1 MSATPSAVESSLPL
15 DDVQGV
21 ILRGFRSYRSISH
34 LVFNIA
40 DAEGAR
46 KLCAL
51 LVPGS
56 GAPMT
61 VTQASP
67 WRDKPAYCLNM
78 GVTKRGLTKLIGAA
92 NYTVLLNDSATIMS
106 AYDRGAD
113 SAVTA
118 GIVGDTG
125 DSAPSQWWQRDG
137 GWTLEGTA
145 PSSAPLDLLITIY
158 TQSSTSR
165 EEFVDTL
172 LGMIP
177 SDANGRPSVQ
187 LAYRRDCDPLDPPD
201 GIHFGYVDGISQ
213 PRIEG
218 FDDPTSSDDRPTV
231 PSCFFVVDGKAAA
244 APYNSDPFLT
254 NGGFGAFRVLYQ
266 DVGQFQTFL
275 GQAGDQGAQDLLASK
290 MCGRWKD
297 GTPVEVS
304 PEGPDPAITGLAL
317 SNFNYLSAS
326 PNQKNAAAAPDFD
339 TYGQRCP
346 YGSHTRRTNPR
357 DDTAFK
363 MNTDNAQTHRVMRRA
378 FAYGPEFAADPSAQR
393 GLAGLFMGANLTDQF
408 EFVMQTWMSTGG
420 FRSPD
425 LSPNASGCD
434 PLFGP
439 QPGNPG
445 LTAFDSLPDSVPL
458 PPTSSEYQSTPGLE
472 RFVRTD
478 GSLYVFLPSVHALKQ
493 MGNGG
498 IA

>member
-1 MSATPSAVESSLPL
+1 MSALPAGSSLPL

-21 ILRGFRSYRSISH
+21 ILRGFRSFRYIQH

-40 DAEGAR
+40 DVEGAR
-46 KLCAL
+46 RLCAL

-61 VTQASP
+61 VTPATP
-67 WRDKPAYCLNM
+67 WGEKPGYCLNL
-78 GVTKRGLTKLIGAA
+78 GVTQRGLTKLIGTTNYAA
-92 NYTVLLNDSATIMS
+92 ILNDSTTIMS

-113 SAVTA
+113 AALTA

-125 DSAPSQWWQRDG
+125 DSAPANWWQQDG
-137 GWTLEGTA
+137 GWRLDGSK
-145 PSSAPLDLLITIY
+145 PSSEPLDLLITIY
-158 TQSSTSR
+158 TQNGIAR
-165 EEFVDTL
+165 EQFTKKL
-172 LGMIP
+172 LAMIP
-177 SDANGRPSVQ
+177 NAADGTPSVQ
-187 LAYRRDCDPLDPPD
+187 LAYQRDCDPLDPPD

-213 PRIEG
+213 PRIGG
-218 FDDPTSSDDRPTV
+218 FDDPTPADDRPIV
-231 PSCFFVVDGKAAA
+231 PSCFFVIDGSSEL
-244 APYNSDPFLT
+244 APYNADPFLT
-254 NGGFGAFRVLYQ
+254 NGCFGAFRVLYQ
-266 DVGQFQTFL
+266 DVGQFQAYL
-275 GQAGDQGAQDLLASK
+275 AQAGDQSAQDLLAAK

-297 GTPVEVS
+297 GTPLEVS
-304 PEGPDPAITGLAL
+304 PDAPDPTLEGFAL

-326 PNQKNAAAAPDFD
+326 PNQKKAPAAPDYD

-363 MNTDNAQTHRVMRRA
+363 MNTDQATTHRVMRRA
-378 FAYGPEFAADPSAQR
+378 FAYGPQFSADPAAQR
-393 GLAGLFMGANLTDQF
+393 GLAGLFLGANLTEQF

-439 QPGNPG
+439 QKDTPG
-445 LTAFDSLPDSVPL
+445 LGDFDCLPDSATL
-458 PPTSSEYQSTPGLE
+458 PPTTAAYQTTPGLQ

-478 GSLYVFLPSVHALKQ
+478 GSLYVFLPSVHALRQ
-493 MGNGG
+493 MAEGT